1 MTDVKIRELDWYLRD
16 HLFRQSNTGR
26 IRFEKKMVPA
36 ELVKLYLRF
45 RNDNVDEI
53 SQLLDGVIDS
63 LLHRNVIKM
72 YDDHNSFELCG
83 NLKRFQCSKCYYI
96 SYLTE
101 AEDLACLRCNSTT
114 LNEFPKKRK

>member
-26 IRFEKKMVPA
+26 LKFEKKMLPA
-36 ELVKLYLRF
+36 ELVKSYLRY

-53 SQLLDGVIDS
+53 SQLLDGVIEG

-72 YDDHNSFELCG
+72 YDDHNSFELYG
-83 NLKRFQCSKCYYI
+83 TLKRFQCSKCYYV

-101 AEDLACLRCNSTT
+101 AEELVCLRCNSDT
-114 LNEFPKKRK
+114 LDEFPKKRK

>member
-45 RNDNVDEI
+45 RIDNVDEI

-114 LNEFPKKRK
+114 LDEFPKKRK

>member
-26 IRFEKKMVPA
+26 LRFEKRMLPT
-36 ELVKLYLRF
+36 ELVKSYLRY
-45 RNDNVDEI
+45 RNNNIDEI
-53 SQLLDGVIDS
+53 SQLLVGVIDS
-63 LLHRNVIKM
+63 LLHRNAIKM
-72 YDDHNSFELCG
+72 YDDHSFELCG
-83 NLKRFQCSKCYYI
+83 TLKRLQCSKCYYV

-101 AEDLACLRCNSTT
+101 AEELACLRCNSTA

>member
-114 LNEFPKKRK
+114 LDEFPKKRK

>member
-1 MTDVKIRELDWYLRD
+1 MTEVKIRELDWYLRD

-36 ELVKLYLRF
+36 ELVKLYLRY

-53 SQLLDGVIDS
+53 SQLLDSVIDS

-114 LNEFPKKRK
+114 LDEFPKKRK

>member
-26 IRFEKKMVPA
+26 LKFEKKMLPA
-36 ELVKLYLRF
+36 ELVKLYLRY
-45 RNDNVDEI
+45 RDDNVDEI
-53 SQLLDGVIDS
+53 SQLLDSIIDS

-72 YDDHNSFELCG
+72 YDDHNSFELSG
-83 NLKRFQCSKCYYI
+83 TLKRFQCSKCYYI

-101 AEDLACLRCNSTT
+101 AEDLACLRCNSNT
-114 LNEFPKKRK
+114 LDEFPKKRK